1 MSTTQFK
8 VPDIHY
14 GYYLVIPHPTER
26 KLLMVKELLGWS
38 LPHFIPDEH
47 HRGVV
52 DHINQATHK
61 MLGLRVSTCQ
71 AIDIDFDGQ
80 LKRGSRAY
88 IMDNLDP
95 TWQPDNEDMQWMT
108 LQEIIDLDLAVPKHL
123 GILREWASWIWA
135 TADDLSRT
143 PWSYLGWFNRAEAWI
158 KEQLGQLAIE
168 IKSITQIRAWVR
180 SCVMHIKTDDGNYY
194 FKAVPGMFSYEPVIS
209 RVLDLRHPRNSPDV
223 IAVDIHNAWML
234 MREFEGTPLNRIID
248 LSMWEN
254 ALKTFAEIQIDLVP
268 RTQNLIGLGFPD
280 RHVDQMVSQL
290 DHLLNDLPTYLNE
303 TEVQTLETFR
313 GTIRDLCWDLLEYDI
328 PLTLGHGDF
337 WAGNVMVNMSR
348 CVFFDW
354 SESSVTH
361 PFFDLA
367 FFMSG
372 LNKYLSDNQTIFQRL
387 RNAYLEPWVIYM
399 EMDKLIEA
407 FELAKPL
414 TALHH
419 VMIYKLVMLPT
430 IEERSRW
437 EMEKMISFWL
447 RVLIENM
454 KVYQSNHSR

>member
-1 MSTTQFK
+1 MSTLTFR

-14 GYYLVIPHPTER
+14 GYYLIIPHPTEQ
-26 KLLMVKELLGWS
+26 KFLMTKEILGWT

-52 DHINQATHK
+52 DHINAAAHK
-61 MLGLRVSTCQ
+61 QLKIRVSTCH
-71 AIDIDFDGQ
+71 AIDIDFDRQ

-95 TWQPDNEDMQWMT
+95 DWQPTDKDTVWVS
-108 LQEIIDLDLAVPKHL
+108 LDDIAELELAVPKHQGL
-123 GILREWASWIWA
+123 LREWISWIWIDQNDPA
-135 TADDLSRT
+135 RV
-143 PWSYLGWFNRAEAWI
+143 PWSRIGWFNQAEEWI
-158 KEQLGQLAIE
+158 KDQLGQIAVEVNSIE
-168 IKSITQIRAWVR
+168 QVRSWVR
-180 SCVMHIKTDDGNYY
+180 SCVMLIKTDNRNYY
-194 FKAVPGMFSYEPVIS
+194 FKAVPSMFSYEPVIS
-209 RVLDLRHPRNSPDV
+209 RVLALRHPRNSPDV
-223 IAVDIHNAWML
+223 IAVDVQNAWML

-248 LSMWEN
+248 LAMWEN
-254 ALKTFAEIQIDLVP
+254 VLKTFAEIQIDLVP

-290 DHLLNDLPTYLNE
+290 DHLLADLPQYLTDDEVNE
-303 TEVQTLETFR
+303 LETYR
-313 GTIRDLCWDLLEYDI
+313 NQLRDLCWELLEYDI
-328 PLTLGHGDF
+328 PLSLGHGDF
-337 WAGNVMVNMSR
+337 WAGNVMVNMAR

-372 LNKYLSDNQTIFQRL
+372 LNKYLAENKTIYHRL
-387 RNAYLEPWVIYM
+387 RDAYLEPWVIYM
-399 EMDKLIEA
+399 EKDKLIKA

-419 VMIYKLVMLPT
+419 VMIYKMIMLPT
-430 IEERSRW
+430 IEVRAKW

-447 RVLIENM
+447 RVLIDSMRE
-454 KVYQSNHSR
+454 YQSP

>member
-1 MSTTQFK
+1 MSTQTFK

-14 GYYLVIPHPTER
+14 GYYLVIPHPTEH
-26 KLLMVKELLGWS
+26 KVLMTKEILGWT

-52 DHINQATHK
+52 DHINQTIYK
-61 MLGLRVSTCQ
+61 MYKLKVSTCQ
-71 AIDIDFDGQ
+71 AVDIDFDRT

-88 IMDNLDP
+88 ILDNLDP
-95 TWQPDNEDMQWMT
+95 DWQPSDENTQWMT
-108 LQEIIDLDLAVPKHL
+108 LTDIVDLELAVPIHL
-123 GILREWASWIWA
+123 GILREWASWIWESDNNPA
-135 TADDLSRT
+135 RA
-143 PWSYLGWFNRAEAWI
+143 PWSYMGWHKRATDWI
-158 KEQLGQLAIE
+158 KAQLADIAIE
-168 IKSITQIRAWVR
+168 VNNIKQLRSWVR
-180 SCVMHIKTDDGNYY
+180 SCVMYIETDEGNFY

-209 RVLDLRHPRNSPDV
+209 RVIALRHPRNAPEV
-223 IAVDIHNAWML
+223 IAVDIKNAWML

-254 ALKTFAEIQIDLVP
+254 TLKTFAEIQIDLVP

-290 DHLLNDLPTYLNE
+290 DHLLNDLPNYLTE
-303 TEVQTLETFR
+303 EEVQTLETYR
-313 GTIRDLCWDLLEYDI
+313 TQIRDLCWDLLEFDI
-328 PLTLGHGDF
+328 PLSLGHGDF
-337 WAGNVMVNMSR
+337 WAGNIMVNMAR

-372 LNKYLSDNQTIFQRL
+372 LNRYLSDNKTIYERL

-399 EMDKLIEA
+399 EMDKLVQA

-419 VMIYKLVMLPT
+419 VMIYKLIMLPT

-437 EMEKMISFWL
+437 EIEKMISFWL

-454 KVYQSNHSR
+454 KVYEGEQKK

>member
-1 MSTTQFK
+1 MSTTKFR

-26 KLLMVKELLGWS
+26 KILMTKELLGWT

-52 DHINQATHK
+52 GHINEQAYK
-61 MLGLRVSTCQ
+61 MLKLKLSTCQ
-71 AIDIDFDGQ
+71 AIDINFDSK

-95 TWQPDNEDMQWMT
+95 NWQPPDDDTQWMT
-108 LQEIIDLDLAVPKHL
+108 LSDIVDLDLAVPQHI
-123 GILREWASWIWA
+123 GILREWASWIWSQE
-135 TADDLSRT
+135 TDLTRS
-143 PWSYLGWFNRAEAWI
+143 PWSHLGWYNRAETWI
-158 KEQLGQLAIE
+158 KDQLALLAVDVRKIHQLR
-168 IKSITQIRAWVR
+168 SWVR
-180 SCVMHIKTDDGNYY
+180 SCVMKIETDDGNYF

-209 RVLDLRHPRNSPDV
+209 RVISLRHPRNAPEV
-223 IAVDIHNAWML
+223 IAVDIDNAWML

-254 ALKTFAEIQIDLVP
+254 SLKTFAEIQIDLVP

-303 TEVQTLETFR
+303 TEVQEIETYR
-313 GTIRDLCWDLLEYDI
+313 SLIRDLCWDLLEYDI
-328 PLTLGHGDF
+328 PLSLGHGDF

-372 LNKYLSDNQTIFQRL
+372 LNKYLSDNKTIYHRL
-387 RNAYLEPWVIYM
+387 RNAYLEPWGIYM
-399 EMDKLIEA
+399 EMDKLVEA

-419 VMIYKLVMLPT
+419 VMIYKMVMLPT
-430 IEERSRW
+430 IELRSRW
-437 EMEKMISFWL
+437 EIEKMITFWL
-447 RVLIENM
+447 RVLIDNM
-454 KVYQSNHSR
+454 KTYQAK